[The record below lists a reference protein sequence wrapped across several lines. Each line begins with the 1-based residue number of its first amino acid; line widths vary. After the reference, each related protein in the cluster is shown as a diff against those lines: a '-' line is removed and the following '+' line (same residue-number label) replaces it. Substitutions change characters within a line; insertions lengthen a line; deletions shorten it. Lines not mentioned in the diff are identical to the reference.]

1 MWSILLFGI
10 TFLLTARMR
19 KLYATS
25 RPLVAALLSLGL
37 LVGYK
42 NSEPVAEAST
52 GSVVFMVANVVGSQP
67 LVLNRT
73 AYTTPSGEALEVNT
87 FKYYLSNI
95 QFKKA
100 DGTVYAAPDTYFL
113 VDQAKAASQRF
124 SVTGVPAG
132 DYTGVSF
139 LVGVDAQKTG
149 LTDPLAFTGKLDA
162 LNPANNMYWT
172 WNSGH
177 IFLKLEGMV
186 TSADGTAKP
195 LTCHVGGYAPP
206 YNAIVTAA
214 PSLQGATLPVRAGRS
229 PELRLQVDLLRMF
242 DGVTHVSL
250 RTFPGTHRPSSES
263 VAVAQ
268 NYAAG
273 MFSVQQVVAN

>member
-1 MWSILLFGI
+1 ML
-10 TFLLTARMR
+10 

-25 RPLVAALLSLGL
+25 QPLVAALLSLEL

-42 NSEPVAEAST
+42 NNEPVAKAST
-52 GSVVFMVANVVGSQP
+52 GSVVFTVTNVAGGQP
-67 LVLNRT
+67 LVLNST
-73 AYTTPSGEALEVNT
+73 TYTTLSGEALEVNT
-87 FKYYLSNI
+87 FAYYLSNI

-132 DYTGVSF
+132 NYTGVSF
-139 LVGVDAQKTG
+139 LVGVDAQTTG
-149 LTDPLAFTGKLDA
+149 LTDPLAFTGKFDA

-186 TSADGTAKP
+186 TPAGGKAKP
-195 LTCHVGGYAPP
+195 LTCHVGGYAAP

-214 PSLQGATLPVRAGRS
+214 PSLQGATLPVRAGRL
-229 PELRLQVDLLRMF
+229 PELRIQADLLRMF

-250 RTFPGTHRPSSES
+250 RTFPGTHMPSSES

-273 MFSVQQVVAN
+273 MFSVRQVVAN